1 MQPFEARQLI
11 DVVIVA
17 TLLEWAVLTLLWRR
31 HRRGLQPAAVARML
45 LPGLCLMLAMRSVA
59 LGQPWYWMAMLL
71 SAAGIAHVVDL
82 TRRWHSRPGDPNG
95 D

>member
-1 MQPFEARQLI
+1 MQPFDARQLI

-17 TLLEWAVLTLLWRR
+17 TLLEWAALALLWRHR
-31 HRRGLQPAAVARML
+31 RRGLRPAALAKML
-45 LPGLCLMLAMRSVA
+45 VPGLCLMLAMRSVA

-71 SAAGIAHVVDL
+71 SAAGLAHMADL
-82 TRRWHSRPGDPNG
+82 KSRWHSRRGDPNG